1 MLLRET
7 VSFPDT
13 AETCGSAD
21 EAIEIMRR
29 IARKAVFLHRVP
41 MFYPLS
47 RLFLNP
53 SIRII

>member
-7 VSFPDT
+7 VSFPDS

-21 EAIEIMRR
+21 EAMEIMRR
-29 IARKAVFLHRVP
+29 VARKTVFLRRVL

-53 SIRII
+53 SIGII